1 MKRGK
6 YICKTLKS
14 IRQQIAD
21 ANGIKYFP
29 TKCHHKGDC
38 PGTCPKCEQ
47 ELRFIEQQIDIRK
60 MMGKAAVVAGL
71 GIGVSAFTACGNG
84 KGEPEIQNEN
94 RPSTSVTEQKTINK
108 TDSSDNNCNQEK
120 PSANSKTKRNIT
132 TTGETVDDTTNTKYF
147 VGEIVEQMPMFP
159 GGPVALKQ
167 FIVDNLKYPEEA
179 EEDSVQGRVIVSFVV
194 EDDGSITEVKVA
206 KSVDPRLDKEA
217 VEVVS
222 KMPKWTPGQSN
233 GKNVR
238 VNYQIPINFKL
249 HK

>member
-1 MKRGK
+1 
-6 YICKTLKS
+6 
-14 IRQQIAD
+14 
-21 ANGIKYFP
+21 
-29 TKCHHKGDC
+29 
-38 PGTCPKCEQ
+38 
-47 ELRFIEQQIDIRK
+47 

-132 TTGETVDDTTNTKYF
+132 TTGETVDDTTKIYDV
-147 VGEIVEQMPMFP
+147 VGSSIPQMPMFP
-159 GGPVALKQ
+159 GGPAALKQ
-167 FIVDNLKYPEEA
+167 YLADNIKYPKEA
-179 EEDSVQGRVIVSFVV
+179 EKDSIQGRVIVSFVV

-206 KSVDPRLDKEA
+206 KSVDPRLDKET

-222 KMPKWTPGQSN
+222 KMPKWTPAQSN
-233 GKNVR
+233 GENVR
-238 VNYQIPINFKL
+238 IKYNVPINFKL